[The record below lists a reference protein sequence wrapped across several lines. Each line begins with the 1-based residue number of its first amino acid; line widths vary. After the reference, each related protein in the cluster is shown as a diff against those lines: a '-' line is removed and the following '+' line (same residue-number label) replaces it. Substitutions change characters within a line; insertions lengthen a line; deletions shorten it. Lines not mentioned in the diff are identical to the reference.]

1 MPPPYLYYCCLAP
14 AHTQFVSCCTIHNV
28 DSCCSPC
35 GFLCTLRQTL
45 VPPRPYALQQYYHG
59 TCTRLTS
66 TFPTRTRW
74 ELALIPTFRHGRIQR
89 HGGRQGTRRRQQ
101 GCGPTSRRNEI
112 DAPPSSSSSLPGQ
125 EPVKSGVKMDDKA
138 KMSRASVDVSA
149 AGVDVARTGDKGKR
163 KRKREDPSD
172 EPLLEGYASRH
183 SEPESPCLAGVREAT
198 NKAQPGGAH
207 MVSGHL
213 QGELLKLLTTLSGA
227 KRVLDIGTFTGYS
240 AIAFAEALPEDGMV
254 VTLESD
260 ARAAETARDH
270 FASSRDGTKIR
281 LMLGQAMDTIDQLI
295 EDEEPPQFDIIFI
308 DADKKRYWDCFERVL
323 SGPRPLLAPAGLLLA
338 DNVLFHELVPLAE
351 AMGTVT
357 TGEGQQISPPAMGG
371 GGARAVAVGAGVLA
385 PTPRRM
391 KIAESLDRFNKRVKE
406 DGRVEVLMLPL
417 RDGLSV
423 VRWRAGGYP
432 TR

>member
-1 MPPPYLYYCCLAP
+1 MRLLMHFAANLGP
-14 AHTQFVSCCTIHNV
+14 AQALHTTAVTS
-28 DSCCSPC
+28 
-35 GFLCTLRQTL
+35 
-45 VPPRPYALQQYYHG
+45 HG

-66 TFPTRTRW
+66 SFPSRTRW
-74 ELALIPTFRHGRIQR
+74 ELALTPTFRHGRIQR
-89 HGGRQGTRRRQQ
+89 HGGRSQGTRRRQQ
-101 GCGPTSRRNEI
+101 GCGATSRRNEI
-112 DAPPSSSSSLPGQ
+112 GAPPSPSSSLPGQ

-138 KMSRASVDVSA
+138 EVQRASVDVSA

-183 SEPESPCLAGVREAT
+183 SEPESPCLAGVRAAT

-240 AIAFAEALPEDGMV
+240 ALAFAEALPEDGV
-254 VTLESD
+254 VITLESD
-260 ARAAETARDH
+260 ARAAETARGH
-270 FASSRDGTKIR
+270 FASSRYGNMIR
-281 LMLGQAMDTIDQLI
+281 LLLGQAMDTIDQLI
-295 EDEEPPQFDIIFI
+295 DDEETPQFDIIFI
-308 DADKKRYWDCFERVL
+308 DADKKRYGDYFEKVL
-323 SGPRPLLAPAGLLLA
+323 SGPRPLLAPMGLLLA

-351 AMGTVT
+351 AMRTAT
-357 TGEGQQISPPAMGG
+357 TRESEEISPPAMGG
-371 GGARAVAVGAGVLA
+371 EEARAVGAGVLA

-423 VRWRAGGYP
+423 VRWRAGKYP
-432 TR
+432 AR

>member
-1 MPPPYLYYCCLAP
+1 MVMRRSVVLGVGRL
-14 AHTQFVSCCTIHNV
+14 
-28 DSCCSPC
+28 
-35 GFLCTLRQTL
+35 
-45 VPPRPYALQQYYHG
+45 ALQVLLLAEVAWQG
-59 TCTRLTS
+59 SAFRPFGGSVRTPS
-66 TFPTRTRW
+66 MTRW
-74 ELALIPTFRHGRIQR
+74 ELAFIPTFRHGRIHR
-89 HGGRQGTRRRQQ
+89 HGGRSQGTRRRQQ
-101 GCGPTSRRNEI
+101 GCGATSRRNEI
-112 DAPPSSSSSLPGQ
+112 DAPPSSSSSLPGK

-138 KMSRASVDVSA
+138 EVQRASVDVSA

-240 AIAFAEALPEDGMV
+240 ALAFAEALPEDGVV

-260 ARAAETARDH
+260 ARAAETARGH
-270 FASSRDGTKIR
+270 FASSRDGNKIR
-281 LMLGQAMDTIDQLI
+281 LLLGQAMDTIDQLI
-295 EDEEPPQFDIIFI
+295 DDEGTPQFNIIFI
-308 DADKKRYWDCFERVL
+308 DADKKRYWDYFEKVL
-323 SGPRPLLAPAGLLLA
+323 SGPRPLLAPTGLLLA
-338 DNVLFHELVPLAE
+338 DNVLFHELVPFAE
-351 AMGTVT
+351 AMGTAT
-357 TGEGQQISPPAMGG
+357 AGEGEEISPPAMGG
-371 GGARAVAVGAGVLA
+371 EGACAVGAGVLA

-391 KIAESLDRFNKRVKE
+391 KIAESLDRFNKHVKE

-432 TR
+432 AR